1 MGALIAARLPVR
13 TAIESMTTGR
23 RYGGSDAAAAGIVD
37 EAVAEQDVLPRAL
50 DRAAALAGKDPATLQ
65 MIKQRLHARVL
76 AALREPPNA

>member
-1 MGALIAARLPVR
+1 MSALIAARLPVR

-50 DRAAALAGKDPATLQ
+50 ERAADLAGKDPGTLQ
-65 MIKQRLHARVL
+65 IIKRRLHEPAL
-76 AALREPPNA
+76 AALREPLGA